1 MDESLRIIAAF
12 MAGLAV
18 TCLAV
23 PLAER
28 LAARTD
34 FYDHPGGGYKEHHR
48 PTPYLGGAAVILGF
62 LVASLIFADV
72 LADFRVPAICA
83 LVLLVVGTIDDRV
96 NLGITPR
103 LVLEVGVA
111 VAVWAAGQGW
121 QLGSVEALDLLVTI
135 AWVVGLINAYN
146 LMDNLDGATAT
157 VAGASAVGIGALA
170 VAQGDPM
177 LAAIGFSLAGACAG
191 FLPHNLARPSK
202 MFLGDGGS
210 MPIGFLLAAMVMVV
224 PHPNPGLPAL
234 ALGCLVVAVPLLD
247 MAAVIV
253 SRRRRGV
260 GIFVGGRD
268 HMTHRLFR
276 YLASERRVSGV
287 LAVSQGFLCL
297 IAVLLCQNS
306 DRSLT
311 LELTFVALI
320 VAAAGI
326 AAIELIGSGIQRVRH
341 DGA

>member
-1 MDESLRIIAAF
+1 VDESLRIIAAF
-12 MAGLAV
+12 TTGLAI

-28 LAARTD
+28 LAARTN
-34 FYDHPGGGYKEHHR
+34 FYDRPGGYKEHHR
-48 PTPYLGGAAVILGF
+48 PTPYLGGVAVILGF
-62 LVASLIFADV
+62 LVASITFADA
-72 LADFRVPAICA
+72 LADFRVPALCA
-83 LVLLVVGTIDDRV
+83 LALLVVGTIDDRV
-96 NLGITPR
+96 GLGIAPR

-121 QLGSVEALDLLVTI
+121 HLGSSEMLDLLVTI
-135 AWVVGLINAYN
+135 GWVVGLINAYN

-157 VAGASAVGIGALA
+157 VAGTSAVGIGALA
-170 VAQGDPM
+170 SVQGDPM
-177 LAAIGFSLAGACAG
+177 LAATCFALAGACTG

-210 MPIGFLLAAMVMVV
+210 MPIGFILAAAVMVV
-224 PHPNPGLPAL
+224 PHGNPGLPAL
-234 ALGCLVVAVPLLD
+234 ALGCLVVGIPLLD

-260 GIFVGGRD
+260 GVFVGGRD

-276 YLASERRVSGV
+276 YLDSERSVSGV

-297 IAVLLCQNS
+297 VAVVLCQS
-306 DRSLT
+306 SSST
-311 LELTFVALI
+311 VIVGFSVVALS
-320 VAAAGI
+320 AAALGLASIEPI
-326 AAIELIGSGIQRVRH
+326 ASGLQRVRQ
-341 DGA
+341 DDA